1 MNGILSPSLMCADML
16 NIESEVKKLDKL
28 GVEYVHLD
36 FMDNKFVPNITLA
49 TTLIRLVK
57 SVLVNMKRDIHIMAY
72 EPESFFDKMEI
83 GSGDIVSIHIE
94 AFSEISKLHSA
105 LSNIKSRG
113 AKPFLA
119 ISPDTPLESLNA
131 FLDEIDGILVMT
143 VYPGFAG
150 QPIVEGSFDRIKAV
164 RRLIDSSGKD
174 LILEVDGHVS
184 WDLCSK
190 MRECGGDMFVAGSS
204 SVYSKGMA
212 LDDAVTKMK
221 ELIK

>member
-36 FMDNKFVPNITLA
+36 FMDNKFVPNITLD

-94 AFSEISKLHSA
+94 AFSETSELHSA

-164 RRLIDSSGKD
+164 RKLIASSGKD

-212 LDDAVTKMK
+212 LDVAVTKMK

>member
-36 FMDNKFVPNITLA
+36 FMDNKFVPNITLD

-164 RRLIDSSGKD
+164 RRLIDSSDKD
-174 LILEVDGHVS
+174 LILEIDGHVS

>member
-36 FMDNKFVPNITLA
+36 FMDNKFVPNITLD

-94 AFSEISKLHSA
+94 AFSEISELHSA

-164 RRLIDSSGKD
+164 RKLIDSSGKN

>member
-36 FMDNKFVPNITLA
+36 FMDNKFVPNITLD

-164 RRLIDSSGKD
+164 RRLIDSSGKN

>member
-16 NIESEVKKLDKL
+16 NIESEVKMLDKL

-36 FMDNKFVPNITLA
+36 FMDNKFVPNITLD

-94 AFSEISKLHSA
+94 AFSETSELHSA

-164 RRLIDSSGKD
+164 RKLIDSSGKG

-212 LDDAVTKMK
+212 LDVAVTKMK